1 MMKSTLNRK
10 FVGAVAAS
18 ATLLVP
24 LGVFGGPALAGG
36 SSASSAQ
43 YQYRVTVC
51 HLTGSKKHPYRTI
64 KVAASAVN
72 AVIKHGGHRD
82 ACVGNETR
90 KAKAKKTSASTKA
103 QSGSTNVQSG
113 STHGKSSSHKKP

>member
-1 MMKSTLNRK
+1 MKSKLNRK
-10 FVGAVAAS
+10 FVGAIAAS

-36 SSASSAQ
+36 SSAASAQ

-64 KVAASAVN
+64 KVAPKAVN
-72 AVIKHGGHRD
+72 AATKHGGHLG
-82 ACVGNETR
+82 ACTGTETR
-90 KAKAKKTSASTKA
+90 KAKKSSASTNA
-103 QSGSTNVQSG
+103 QNG
-113 STHGKSSSHKKP
+113 STHGKSDGHKKP